1 VYYID
6 ASVLL
11 RFLLQQQSTI
21 DIIDLRGNFF
31 SSELL
36 LLECRRTLVRYRLI
50 QEIDDTG
57 YLALSEDLTEL
68 CKRINLLKV
77 DSEVLS
83 RAAQNWGIVLGS
95 LDSIHLATAIRY
107 RETRRDEWTFLTH
120 DNALAGGARLN
131 DFRVIGV

>member
-1 VYYID
+1 MYYID

-11 RFLLQQQSTI
+11 RFLLQQQSAI
-21 DIIDLRGNFF
+21 NIVELRGDFF

-36 LLECRRTLVRYRLI
+36 PLECRRTLVRYRLI
-50 QEIDDTG
+50 QEIDDEK
-57 YLALSEDLTEL
+57 YLALSEDLTQL
-68 CKRINLLKV
+68 CKRITVLKV
-77 DSEVLS
+77 DSEILN

-107 RETRRDEWTFLTH
+107 RETHRDEWTFLTH

-131 DFRVIGV
+131 EFRVMGV